1 MITLPMKDNSNS
13 ANPADSG
20 KPGLMERLYQLNLQ
34 SLQKKLPGFD
44 LADIL
49 GRNAN
54 GEVHRGSG
62 WFYFLPHIY
71 GTRLLSNDVDLAIGH
86 GAVHARQGLL
96 HRLYLTFGKLFFEGH
111 RQIIVNKAPLPPKE
125 RPVIFAP
132 THYFMLDPLSSI
144 MLAERHAYLVFGTL
158 PHFFNTFYG
167 PEAYLNGSI
176 LLNRR
181 NKANRHAVVDKA
193 ERVLKEGSGIIIF
206 PEGGWNKSPNRLVLP
221 LWRGVLTIAKRTG
234 AVVVPMAHLLR
245 GKKIYSTR
253 LAPFEICD
261 YSDEHQALSD
271 LRDVMATGLW
281 DLMEQFPPISRE
293 EMLGD
298 CATMHEY
305 CERVVADQAKTSG
318 YYYDYVTEAGNNA
331 GDLRL
336 TTEAY
341 PVDVWQHVADIE
353 VSAQNIHHINHA
365 KNLRQEDYQ
374 RRF

>member
-1 MITLPMKDNSNS
+1 MTDKSNTT
-13 ANPADSG
+13 
-20 KPGLMERLYQLNLQ
+20 KTGLSDRLYQMNLQ
-34 SLQKKLPGFD
+34 RLQKKLPDFD

-49 GRNAN
+49 GRNAD

-71 GTRLLSNDVDLAIGH
+71 GRRLLSDDVDLAIGRR
-86 GAVHARQGLL
+86 AVKFRAGLL
-96 HRLYLTFGKLFFEGH
+96 HRLYLSFGKLFFEGH
-111 RQIIVNKAPLPPKE
+111 KQIIVQKEALPPKN
-125 RPVIFAP
+125 RPVIFTP

-181 NKANRHAVVDKA
+181 NKSNRHAVVDKA
-193 ERVLKEGSGIIIF
+193 ERVLQQGSGIIIF
-206 PEGGWNKSPNRLVLP
+206 PEGGWNKSPNRPVLP
-221 LWRGVLTIAKRTG
+221 LWRGVYTIAKRTG

-245 GKKIYSTR
+245 GMNIYSSR
-253 LAPFEICD
+253 MAPFEICD
-261 YSDEHQALSD
+261 YTDEHRALSD
-271 LRDVMATGLW
+271 LRDIMASGLW
-281 DLMEQFPPISRE
+281 ELMEQFPPLSRS

-298 CATMHEY
+298 CLTMHEY
-305 CERVVADQAKTSG
+305 CEQMVAAQAKTSG

-336 TTEAY
+336 TTDAY
-341 PVDVWQHVADIE
+341 PADVWRGVADIE
-353 VSAQNIHHINHA
+353 ISPQNIHHINHA